1 MSPKAHTTYFLVV
14 FDNDAGRRI
23 SLTEFGDPEEAVRC
37 YDEVESEYL
46 DHPRIEV
53 VLLGAAAE
61 DAIRLT
67 HPRYFYDGYRGSDTF
82 ESLLAPFKD
91 LIAAS

>member
-23 SLTEFGDPEEAVRC
+23 SLTQFDDPEEAVRC
-37 YDEVESEYL
+37 YDDVEAEHL
-46 DHPRIEV
+46 DDSRIEV
-53 VLLGAAAE
+53 VLLGAGSE

-67 HPRYFYDGYRGSDTF
+67 HPRYFYDGYQGSDTI
-82 ESLLAPFKD
+82 ESMMAPFKD
-91 LIAAS
+91 LIAAG